1 MSNVFHPGIFLILC
15 GIIAAILPAKLRKL
29 PLILGP
35 AISFFM
41 LLKTPIGTTDTVVLL
56 ERFTLQYLNITQEN
70 YMFLF
75 VFILIAL
82 VGGIYAAHTGGK
94 LETFCALNYAGAGI
108 SVALAADWL
117 TMIIFWEYM
126 AVTSLCLVWC
136 NRTPESTKAG
146 FRYLIMHMLG
156 GNLLLFGILMKLFEG
171 QMAISCLTGQY
182 DLSFWLIFLGIAINA
197 AVVPLH
203 TWLPDAYPEST
214 ITGGVYMSSFTT
226 KVAILSMLR
235 VFSGEQFLIVL
246 GVIMMLYGAI
256 FALMENNLRRVLS
269 YHIISQLGF
278 MVIDIGVGGQVGA
291 NGATAHAF
299 SHILYKALLFMCAG
313 AIIQATGL
321 KKITELGGL
330 AKKMPVTCVCFFIAA
345 LSITGV
351 PPFAGFTGKS
361 VSMLAAQS
369 TGSTLLEMLLLLGS
383 IGTAL
388 SLLFKMGYFTFFG
401 KDKGIKVN
409 PIPKNMVV
417 AMIIGAGLCVLFGV
431 APNLAY
437 NMLPYPEHYHIYS
450 LHHVLEYTQMIP
462 AALLAFMLFLKK
474 MGPHDTITLDFDW
487 FARKPFK
494 KGFYAV
500 SGFLAKAQAGY
511 DGFGVKFQ
519 RKLGM
524 ASANPLKHAPVKP
537 NPVKDPSATPDRFH
551 EDAYRERIGS
561 GMLAVFITII
571 IIGVLIIV
579 LNAF

>member
-1 MSNVFHPGIFLILC
+1 MNNVFHPGIFLILC
-15 GIIAAILPAKLRKL
+15 GIVAAILPANWRKV
-29 PLILGP
+29 PLIGGP
-35 AISFFM
+35 AICLVM
-41 LLKTPIGTTDTVVLL
+41 LLSTPIGTTDKLILL
-56 ERFTLQYLNITQEN
+56 ERYTLQYLNIKQDN
-70 YMFLF
+70 FMFLF

-82 VGGIYAAHTGGK
+82 VGGIYAAHTKGR

-108 SVALAADWL
+108 SVALANDWI
-117 TMIIFWEYM
+117 TMLVFWEYM

-136 NRTPESTKAG
+136 NRTPQSTKAG

-156 GNLLLFGILMKLFEG
+156 GNLLLFGVLLKVFHGSLTIT
-171 QMAISCLTGQY
+171 CLTGHY

-256 FALMENNLRRVLS
+256 FALMENNIRRVLS

-278 MVIDIGVGGQVGA
+278 MVIDIGVGGMIGA

-321 KKITELGGL
+321 KKITQLGGL
-330 AKKMPVTCVCFFIAA
+330 AKKMPVVCVCFFIAA

-369 TGSTLLEMLLLLGS
+369 TGSTLLELLLLLGS

-401 KDKGIKVN
+401 EDKGIEVK
-409 PIPKNMVV
+409 PIPKNMYV
-417 AMIIGAGLCVLFGV
+417 AMIAGAGLCVLFGV

-487 FARKPFK
+487 FVRVPFK
-494 KGFYAV
+494 KGFYAL
-500 SGFLAKAQAGY
+500 SGVLANIQSKY

-519 RKLGM
+519 RKLGL
-524 ASANPLKHAPVKP
+524 ASANPMKHAPTKP
-537 NPVKDPSATPDRFH
+537 NQVKDRAVSVNRFD
-551 EDAYRERIGS
+551 EDAYRPKIGT
-561 GMLAVFITII
+561 GMIAVFIMVIVV
-571 IIGVLIIV
+571 GVFITVKHMI
-579 LNAF
+579 

>member
-1 MSNVFHPGIFLILC
+1 MNSIFHPGIFLILC
-15 GIIAAILPAKLRKL
+15 GIIAAILPGKLKKL
-29 PLILGP
+29 ALVGGPLICL
-35 AISFFM
+35 IM
-41 LLKTPIGTTDTVVLL
+41 LLLTPIGTTDKLIIFHRYSL
-56 ERFTLQYLNITQEN
+56 EYLNITQEN

-82 VGGIYAAHTGGK
+82 VGGIYAAHIKGS
-94 LETFCALNYAGAGI
+94 LESFCALNYAGAGI
-108 SVALAADWL
+108 GVALAQDWI
-117 TMIIFWEYM
+117 TMLVFWEYM

-156 GNLLLFGILMKLFEG
+156 GNLLLFGVLMKVYQG
-171 QMAISCLTGQY
+171 SMAIECLTGY
-182 DLSFWLIFLGIAINA
+182 YNLPYWLIFFGIAINA

-214 ITGGVYMSSFTT
+214 VTGGVYMSSFTT

-235 VFSGEQFLIVL
+235 VFSGEQYLIVL

-256 FALMENNLRRVLS
+256 FALMENNIRRVLS

-278 MVIDIGVGGQVGA
+278 MVIDIGVGGEIGA
-291 NGATAHAF
+291 NAATAHAF

-313 AIIQATGL
+313 AIIKATGL
-321 KKITELGGL
+321 KKITDLGGL
-330 AKKMPVTCVCFFIAA
+330 AKKMPVVCICFFIAA
-345 LSITGV
+345 LSITGI

-369 TGSTLLEMLLLLGS
+369 TGSTLLEMLMLLGS

-401 KDKGIKVN
+401 KDKGIKVK
-409 PIPKNMVV
+409 PIPKNMYV
-417 AMIIGAGLCVLFGV
+417 AMIAGAALCVLFGV

-450 LHHVLEYTQMIP
+450 LHHILEYTQMIP

-487 FARKPFK
+487 IVRKPFK
-494 KGFYAV
+494 KGFYGL
-500 SGFLAKAQAGY
+500 SGLLANVQAKY

-519 RKLGM
+519 RKIGL
-524 ASANPLKHAPVKP
+524 AAANPMKLTP
-537 NPVKDPSATPDRFH
+537 NKGRQVESHKVNPNRFD
-551 EDAYRERIGS
+551 EDAYRPQIGG

-571 IIGVLIIV
+571 IVGLFILIKHV
-579 LNAF
+579 F

>member
-1 MSNVFHPGIFLILC
+1 MNNVFHPGIFLILC
-15 GIIAAILPAKLRKL
+15 GVVAAILPANWRKI
-29 PLILGP
+29 PLIGGP
-35 AISFFM
+35 AICLVM
-41 LLKTPIGTTDTVVLL
+41 LFATPIGTTDKLLLL
-56 ERFTLQYLNITQEN
+56 ERYTLQYLNIKQDN
-70 YMFLF
+70 FMFLF

-82 VGGIYAAHTGGK
+82 VGGIYAAHTKGR

-108 SVALAADWL
+108 SVALANDWI
-117 TMIIFWEYM
+117 TMLVFWEYM

-136 NRTPESTKAG
+136 NRTPQSTKAG

-156 GNLLLFGILMKLFEG
+156 GNLLLFGVLLKVFQGSLTIT
-171 QMAISCLTGQY
+171 CLTGHY

-235 VFSGEQFLIVL
+235 VFQGEQFLIVL

-256 FALMENNLRRVLS
+256 FALMENNIRRVLS

-278 MVIDIGVGGQVGA
+278 MVIDIGVGGMIGA

-321 KKITELGGL
+321 KKITQLGGL
-330 AKKMPVTCVCFFIAA
+330 AKKMPVVCVCFFIAA

-369 TGSTLLEMLLLLGS
+369 TGSTLLELLLLLGS

-401 KDKGIKVN
+401 EDKGIEVK
-409 PIPKNMVV
+409 PIPKNMYV
-417 AMIIGAGLCVLFGV
+417 AMIAGAGLCVLFGV

-487 FARKPFK
+487 FVRVPFK
-494 KGFYAV
+494 KGFYAL
-500 SGFLAKAQAGY
+500 SGVLANIQAKY

-519 RKLGM
+519 RKLGL
-524 ASANPLKHAPVKP
+524 ASANPMKHAPTKP
-537 NPVKDPSATPDRFH
+537 NEVKDHATSVERFDA
-551 EDAYRERIGS
+551 DAYRPKIGT
-561 GMLAVFITII
+561 GMIAVF
-571 IIGVLIIV
+571 VMVIIV
-579 LNAF
+579 GVFIVVKHML

>member
-1 MSNVFHPGIFLILC
+1 MNNVFHPGIFLILC
-15 GIIAAILPAKLRKL
+15 GIVAVILPANWRKI
-29 PLILGP
+29 PLIGGP
-35 AISFFM
+35 AICLVM
-41 LLKTPIGTTDTVVLL
+41 LFVTPIGTTDKIIIFY
-56 ERFTLQYLNITQEN
+56 RYALQYLNIEQDN
-70 YMFLF
+70 FMFLF

-82 VGGIYAAHTGGK
+82 VGGIYAAHTKGR

-108 SVALAADWL
+108 SVALANDWI
-117 TMIIFWEYM
+117 TMLVFWEYM

-136 NRTPESTKAG
+136 NRTPQSTKAG

-156 GNLLLFGILMKLFEG
+156 GNLLLFGVLLKVFQGSLTIT
-171 QMAISCLTGQY
+171 CLTGY
-182 DLSFWLIFLGIAINA
+182 YNLSFWLIFLGIAINA

-256 FALMENNLRRVLS
+256 FALMENNIRRVLS

-278 MVIDIGVGGQVGA
+278 MVIDIGVGGMVGA

-321 KKITELGGL
+321 KKITQLGGL
-330 AKKMPVTCVCFFIAA
+330 AKKMPVVCVCFFIAA

-369 TGSTLLEMLLLLGS
+369 TGSTLLELLLLLGS

-401 KDKGIKVN
+401 KDKGIEVK
-409 PIPKNMVV
+409 PIPKNMYV
-417 AMIIGAGLCVLFGV
+417 AMIAGAGLCVLFGV

-487 FARKPFK
+487 FVRVPFK
-494 KGFYAV
+494 KGFYAL
-500 SGFLAKAQAGY
+500 SGLLANIQAKY
-511 DGFGVKFQ
+511 DGFGVNFQ
-519 RKLGM
+519 KKIGL
-524 ASANPLKHAPVKP
+524 AAANPMKHAPTKP
-537 NPVKDPSATPDRFH
+537 NQVKDHAVSVNRFD
-551 EDAYRERIGS
+551 EDAYRPKIGT
-561 GMLAVFITII
+561 GMIAVFIM
-571 IIGVLIIV
+571 VIIV
-579 LNAF
+579 GVFIVVKHML